1 MVSLTAKEGYRYAM
15 MTLDRIREKK
25 AFLID
30 MDGVIYHGKF
40 LLPGVP
46 EFISWLREEGK
57 LYRFVTNNSYFTA
70 AELSERLC
78 AMGIDERPEHFYT
91 SAMAA
96 ASFCSHQ
103 ADDPSAW
110 VIGANGLYSALEA
123 AGVRITDENPEF
135 VIVGE
140 SEKEYTW
147 QAIEKAVN
155 LVVNGA
161 RLIGTNADLAGPGS
175 YGLVPATGAMI
186 APIEKAAGRK
196 AYFVGKPNPLML
208 RRVMD
213 SLGVHAS
220 ESVMVGDSM
229 GTDIL
234 GALET
239 GMATVLVLS
248 GMTSEHDIR
257 KYAFRPDVVL
267 QGVGSIP
274 PVTED

>member
-1 MVSLTAKEGYRYAM
+1 M

-161 RLIGTNADLAGPGS
+161 RLIGT
-175 YGLVPATGAMI
+175 T
-186 APIEKAAGRK
+186 
-196 AYFVGKPNPLML
+196 
-208 RRVMD
+208 
-213 SLGVHAS
+213 
-220 ESVMVGDSM
+220 
-229 GTDIL
+229 
-234 GALET
+234 
-239 GMATVLVLS
+239 
-248 GMTSEHDIR
+248 
-257 KYAFRPDVVL
+257 
-267 QGVGSIP
+267 
-274 PVTED
+274 